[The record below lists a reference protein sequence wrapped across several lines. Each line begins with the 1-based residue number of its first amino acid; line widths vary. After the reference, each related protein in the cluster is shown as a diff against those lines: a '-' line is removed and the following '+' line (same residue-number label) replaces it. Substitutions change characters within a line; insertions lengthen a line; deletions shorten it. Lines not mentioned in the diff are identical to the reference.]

1 MNFDEV
7 KTKLRKLKRLEIKL
21 RLNDKTSPPSSL
33 VWDSFFDLH
42 EAGKSKSKYSLAML
56 TSMSKEEYECVI
68 NEYLSFLYTEMFK
81 ETCSQPL
88 TTYDSDALIQLGL
101 PYDAGEKEIKRRFRE
116 LAMLYHPDTGG
127 DAGKFI
133 EMMSVY
139 KRLIK

>member
-1 MNFDEV
+1 MNCDEV

-21 RLNDKTSPPSSL
+21 CSNDKSSSPSSL
-33 VWDSFFDLH
+33 IWDSFFDLH

-56 TSMSKEEYECVI
+56 VSMSKDEYECVI
-68 NEYLSFLYTEMFK
+68 NEYLSFLYNEMFK
-81 ETCSQPL
+81 DTCSQAI

-101 PYDAGEKEIKRRFRE
+101 PFDAGEKEIKRRFRE